1 MHLNWYNM
9 NFPASSTQVM
19 DDTPKSDLRNYI
31 LDPMSTIIKLSILA
45 NKPVGTKICIQN
57 NTVVFQEPGPFQAF
71 CRVLYQSNKS
81 DIQYLYNPI
90 QIACTSFL
98 VKDKPSDGEKHKDGS
113 KKHGRIR
120 SLFLSAQKGLER
132 LSETYRC
139 CSVIKL
145 CLNYYHAIISNYV
158 DDYYNETLFRKDGL
172 SLFYTEPLIKS
183 LGEKWTP
190 ERMKVVLDIIGF
202 LNHEAS
208 LAENNVRSLE
218 TIMLSID
225 SETRETLSKI

>member
-9 NFPASSTQVM
+9 NFPSSSTQVM
-19 DDTPKSDLRNYI
+19 DDAPKSDLRNYI

-71 CRVLYQSNKS
+71 CRIVYQSNKS

-90 QIACTSFL
+90 QIACSTFL
-98 VKDKPSDGEKHKDGS
+98 VKTADKD

-132 LSETYRC
+132 LSETYRN
-139 CSVIKL
+139 CSIIKL

-225 SETRETLSKI
+225 TETRDTLSKL

>member
-9 NFPASSTQVM
+9 NFPSSANVS
-19 DDTPKSDLRNYI
+19 DDAPKTDLRNYI

-45 NKPVGTKICIQN
+45 NKPIGTKICIQN

-90 QIACTSFL
+90 QLACSTFL
-98 VKDKPSDGEKHKDGS
+98 VKDKPADGS

-120 SLFLSAQKGLER
+120 SLFTSAQKGLER
-132 LSETYRC
+132 LSETYRS
-139 CSVIKL
+139 CSIIKL

-158 DDYYNETLFRKDGL
+158 DDYYNETLFRKDGF
-172 SLFYTEPLIKS
+172 SLFYTES
-183 LGEKWTP
+183 LTQNLGGKWTA

-218 TIMLSID
+218 TIMVSID
-225 SETRETLSKI
+225 AETRETLVKL

>member
-1 MHLNWYNM
+1 
-9 NFPASSTQVM
+9 M
-19 DDTPKSDLRNYI
+19 DDVPKSDLRNYI
-31 LDPMSTIIKLSILA
+31 LDPLSTIIKLSILA
-45 NKPVGTKICIQN
+45 NKPIGTKICIQN

-90 QIACTSFL
+90 QLACSTFL
-98 VKDKPSDGEKHKDGS
+98 IKTTDKATEKDGS

-132 LSETYRC
+132 LSETYRS

-158 DDYYNETLFRKDGL
+158 DEYYNETLFRKDGL
-172 SLFYTEPLIKS
+172 SLFYTEHLIKS
-183 LGEKWTP
+183 IGEKWTP

-225 SETRETLSKI
+225 TETRETLSKI